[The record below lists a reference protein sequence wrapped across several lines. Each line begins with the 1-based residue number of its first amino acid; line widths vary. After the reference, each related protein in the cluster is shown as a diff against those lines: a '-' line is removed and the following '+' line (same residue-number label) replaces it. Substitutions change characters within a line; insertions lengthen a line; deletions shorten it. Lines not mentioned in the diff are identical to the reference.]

1 MAAKIGFDTAG
12 NIENLTLVLAYRSG
26 EKIATFSNVSELIFS
41 ESLGNPPEFSF
52 KVTKSLSSSYWDE
65 IKDFRLMWVAEWD
78 DWYEI
83 YVDLN
88 ESTSIIKSISA
99 RHLPESEL
107 SQLNLYGVNINTE
120 EDIEREDYEK
130 TVFYDPDNPEIS
142 LINRVLSKAVNYTV
156 RPDVP
161 ISLRNIQKT
170 WTFSFDND
178 SIYDALLEIAEEVNC
193 LFDFRSYTMDGKIVR
208 EVGVYDLESYCKDC
222 GHRSEFHNICPEC
235 GSTNI
240 DEGFG
245 DDTPVFWSIDNAC
258 DDITYSTD
266 VDSVKNCFRLEAGD
280 DIITS
285 AIISCNPNGSNYI
298 WYFSPEIRETELSKE
313 LKERLDTYDNLYNN
327 YVNDTEY
334 QDDILI
340 DDFNSLVSKYLDNK
354 DSYGEEIWIAPNSE
368 VIPIPIKGYSSL
380 INAMY
385 NAIDMEYYLQSELLP
400 YAEKTLDVTSVSE
413 QMENLKK
420 EITSVAV
427 NGTVSDVTASNAV
440 LSMAKVII
448 DSRYSVKVSD
458 GKVSNNV
465 WTGDYTVTCISDKS
479 LTLTESVTV
488 NINTDYEAFVQD
500 KIKKVL
506 AKSDDTNYD
515 ITGLFAIDNLS
526 DFSEELKKYSKTA
539 LEGIYNCCEGV
550 LSVLTDMGVATDT
563 TKKDLKE
570 LIYDDY
576 YNKSELINNELAERE
591 KEITIVSDLLDRID
605 SKCAE
610 VQKAL
615 NFEKFI
621 QDGESGTEL
630 WKELSSF
637 RREDTYSNSNYI
649 SDGLTNSEIISRA
662 KEFISIANKE
672 IIKSATLQHSISTTL
687 KNIFTIKEFRPMLDY
702 FKIGNWIR
710 ICVDEKVY
718 KLRLISYEL
727 NFEDYEK
734 TSVDFSD
741 VTVIGSDMTD
751 IESVINNS
759 KKMATSYSAVER
771 QASKGE
777 ESYSIT
783 DGWTTRGLDTTLTK
797 IMNDSSNQTQ
807 TWNENGM
814 LFRKK
819 KDFLDEY
826 EPEQMKI
833 INSTIA
839 ITKDNWKTIST
850 AIGKV
855 YYEDPETKEITEV
868 YGVNAEV
875 LIGKLILGE
884 NIRIQNSSGS
894 LIFDK
899 EGFLVKDS
907 NNNERFTIDS
917 QGNIN
922 INPNTLIID
931 ATATGDGT
939 IDIKSD
945 TFSIDSTTGLGRI
958 AGWNINATSIY
969 KGNSTF
975 GAAGNG
981 NMYLGDSGISISN
994 TFKVDAN
1001 GAINATSGKI
1011 GCWNI
1016 TGSSMYNNTNSAGYT
1031 GVNAYG
1037 SGMAFWAGGTD
1048 ITGNNAD
1055 FRVDHKGALVANNAN
1070 VKGAITATSVKLAE
1084 TVYIRND
1091 VLETRT
1097 SDGYAQII
1105 HTNPAGRSLNI
1116 GLAYDTVSFPEIVV
1130 SGIWSNSDIDCV
1142 STINANNYRLN
1153 GIDCYNRVISAPPP
1167 NDTIHYYNWRCTE
1180 NGNFNPYCNVD
1191 GNYNVESG
1199 GELNIGN
1206 NAAYIKNLFY
1216 GGELTK
1222 KSDRRDKNS
1231 LGELSKEEALAILSD
1246 AKIHKFTYKAD
1257 KMQKINYGVY
1267 AQDLRDTLI
1276 NTGIGHISMLGIN
1289 IDGSDGEQTKN
1300 LLTPEDEVRYSVDY
1314 TQYAPLLVSGWQ
1326 YHEENIHNLISRV
1339 ECLEKENKELKEK
1352 LEEIREV
1359 SPYENN

>member
-1 MAAKIGFDTAG
+1 MAVKIGFDTAG

-52 KVTKSLSSSYWDE
+52 KVTKSLTSSYWDE

-88 ESTSIIKSISA
+88 ESTSITKSISA
-99 RHLPESEL
+99 RHLPEAEL

-193 LFDFRSYTMDGKIVR
+193 IFDFRSYTMDGKIVR

-222 GHRSEFHNICPEC
+222 GHRSEFHNVCPEC

-240 DEGFG
+240 EEGFG

-258 DDITYSTD
+258 DDINYSTD

-298 WYFSPEIRETELSKE
+298 WYISPEIRETELSKD

-340 DDFNSLVSKYLDNK
+340 DDFNNLVSKYLDNK

-413 QMENLKK
+413 QMENLKR

-458 GKVSNNV
+458 GKVNNNV
-465 WTGDYTVTCISDKS
+465 WTGQYTVTCISDKS
-479 LTLTESVTV
+479 LALTEDATV

-506 AKSDDTNYD
+506 AKSDDTNYN
-515 ITGLFAIDNLS
+515 ITGLFAVDNLS

-550 LSVLTDMGVATDT
+550 LSVLADMGIATDT

-570 LIYDDY
+570 SIYDDY

-615 NFEKFI
+615 NFENFI

-662 KEFISIANKE
+662 KEFISTANKE

-702 FKIGNWIR
+702 FKVGNWIR

-741 VTVIGSDMTD
+741 VTMIGSDMTD

-759 KKMATSYSAVER
+759 KKMSTSYSSVER

-783 DGWTTRGLDTTLTK
+783 DGWTTKGLDTTLTK

-833 INSTIA
+833 INSSLFVTDNNWETIR
-839 ITKDNWKTIST
+839 TG
-850 AIGKV
+850 IGKFTF
-855 YYEDPETKEITEV
+855 YNPKTKQYEIG
-868 YGVNAEV
+868 YG
-875 LIGKLILGE
+875 
-884 NIRIQNSSGS
+884 
-894 LIFDK
+894 
-899 EGFLVKDS
+899 
-907 NNNERFTIDS
+907 
-917 QGNIN
+917 
-922 INPNTLIID
+922 II
-931 ATATGDGT
+931 A
-939 IDIKSD
+939 
-945 TFSIDSTTGLGRI
+945 
-958 AGWNINATSIY
+958 
-969 KGNSTF
+969 
-975 GAAGNG
+975 
-981 NMYLGDSGISISN
+981 
-994 TFKVDAN
+994 
-1001 GAINATSGKI
+1001 
-1011 GCWNI
+1011 
-1016 TGSSMYNNTNSAGYT
+1016 
-1031 GVNAYG
+1031 
-1037 SGMAFWAGGTD
+1037 
-1048 ITGNNAD
+1048 
-1055 FRVDHKGALVANNAN
+1055 
-1070 VKGAITATSVKLAE
+1070 
-1084 TVYIRND
+1084 
-1091 VLETRT
+1091 
-1097 SDGYAQII
+1097 
-1105 HTNPAGRSLNI
+1105 
-1116 GLAYDTVSFPEIVV
+1116 
-1130 SGIWSNSDIDCV
+1130 
-1142 STINANNYRLN
+1142 
-1153 GIDCYNRVISAPPP
+1153 
-1167 NDTIHYYNWRCTE
+1167 DTIC
-1180 NGNFNPYCNVD
+1180 
-1191 GNYNVESG
+1191 S
-1199 GELNIGN
+1199 
-1206 NAAYIKNLFY
+1206 NLI
-1216 GGELTK
+1216 
-1222 KSDRRDKNS
+1222 
-1231 LGELSKEEALAILSD
+1231 LSKEVGIYNEDSSVEIGEDGIIITTGKDGKTRNVFLVRKKSLNSNGDEIFSD
-1246 AKIHKFTYKAD
+1246 QLYIDDNGNVVLGNGAKILWDGVDEPFSSEFSSITLEVS
-1257 KMQKINYGVY
+1257 KISSSVS
-1267 AQDLRDTLI
+1267 QI
-1276 NTGIGHISMLGIN
+1276 NQN
-1289 IDGSDGEQTKN
+1289 ITNIESRLDVN
-1300 LLTPEDEVRYSVDY
+1300 
-1314 TQYAPLLVSGWQ
+1314 
-1326 YHEENIHNLISRV
+1326 EENISALQETHSTDINNLNNQISTLNLDM
-1339 ECLEKENKELKEK
+1339 ETAKKDIETLK
-1352 LEEIREV
+1352 LNQGSGSSITIDEILGGEV
-1359 SPYENN
+1359 TQNDIDSLFSA